1 MTDIKKARI
10 KTNMRY
16 SWPVYIVSAIL
27 IGLLMTFIF
36 SLVHKL
42 PAYKTLTIFVSGE
55 VTDSKNLEKDLI
67 KTYQDKELKSVTTIS
82 AKPDEG
88 HYNTKLTV
96 PGYSSADVLIIP
108 ESKLNNLDIGYFALD
123 LKNELITSFY
133 SGYTLYTQKEVN
145 YGIKINKELVKS
157 YMNLPDED
165 CYMFLN
171 GGSQNIGE
179 YANKP
184 NKEHDLA
191 LQLVK
196 DWGK

>member
-1 MTDIKKARI
+1 MNEIKKNRI
-10 KTNMRY
+10 KNNMRY
-16 SWPVYIVSAIL
+16 TWPLYLVSAVVIGIIL
-27 IGLLMTFIF
+27 NIIF
-36 SLVHKL
+36 GIVHKL

-67 KTYQDKELKSVTTIS
+67 KTYQEKELKSVSTIS
-82 AKPDEG
+82 AKPNEG

-96 PGYSSADVLIIP
+96 PGYSSADILIIP
-108 ESKLNNLDIGYFALD
+108 TSKLDNLDIGYFALD
-123 LKNELITSFY
+123 LKDELITSFY
-133 SGYTLYTQKEVN
+133 SGYTFYTQKEVN
-145 YGIKINKELVKS
+145 YGIKLNKELVKP
-157 YMNLPDED
+157 YMSLPSED

-184 NKEHDLA
+184 NKDHDLA

-196 DWGK
+196 QWGM

>member
-1 MTDIKKARI
+1 MNSIKKNRI
-10 KTNMRY
+10 KNNMRY
-16 SWPVYIVSAIL
+16 MWPVYLVSAVVIAIIL
-27 IGLLMTFIF
+27 NVIF
-36 SLVHKL
+36 GIVHKL

-55 VTDSKNLEKDLI
+55 VTDSKGLQKDLLEK
-67 KTYQDKELKSVTTIS
+67 YQDKELKSVTTIS
-82 AKPDEG
+82 AKPNEG
-88 HYNTKLTV
+88 HYSTKLTV

-108 ESKLNNLDIGYFALD
+108 ISKLNNLDIGYFALD
-123 LKNELITSFY
+123 LKDELITSFY
-133 SGYTLYTQKEVN
+133 SGYTLYSQKEVN

-157 YMNLPDED
+157 YMNLPNED

-184 NKEHDLA
+184 NKDHDLA

-196 DWGK
+196 DWGI

>member
-1 MTDIKKARI
+1 MNSIKKNRI
-10 KTNMRY
+10 KNNMRY
-16 SWPVYIVSAIL
+16 MWPVYLVSAVVIAIIL
-27 IGLLMTFIF
+27 NVIF
-36 SLVHKL
+36 GIVHKL

-55 VTDSKNLEKDLI
+55 VTDSKGLQKDLLEKH
-67 KTYQDKELKSVTTIS
+67 QDKELKSVTTIS
-82 AKPDEG
+82 AKPNEG

-108 ESKLNNLDIGYFALD
+108 ISKLNNLDIGYFALD
-123 LKNELITSFY
+123 LKDELITSFY
-133 SGYTLYTQKEVN
+133 SGYTLYSQKEVN

-157 YMNLPDED
+157 YMNLPNED

-184 NKEHDLA
+184 NKDHDLA

-196 DWGK
+196 DWGI

>member
-16 SWPVYIVSAIL
+16 SWPAYLVSAVL
-27 IGLLMTFIF
+27 ISLLMSFIF

-67 KTYQDKELKSVTTIS
+67 NKYQDKELKSVTTIS

-88 HYNTKLTV
+88 HYNTKLTI
-96 PGYSSADVLIIP
+96 PGYSSADILIIP
-108 ESKLNNLDIGYFALD
+108 ESKLKDLDVSYFALGLND
-123 LKNELITSFY
+123 ELVTSY
-133 SGYTLYTQKEVN
+133 YPNCVIYGENGVD
-145 YGIKINKELVKS
+145 YGIQLNKELVKP
-157 YMNLPDED
+157 YMSLPNED
-165 CYMFLN
+165 CFMFLN

-184 NKEHDLA
+184 NKDHDLA

-196 DWGK
+196 QWGM

>member
-1 MTDIKKARI
+1 MNSIKKNRI
-10 KTNMRY
+10 KNNMRY
-16 SWPVYIVSAIL
+16 MWPVYLVSAVVISIIL
-27 IGLLMTFIF
+27 NVIF
-36 SLVHKL
+36 GIVHKL

-55 VTDSKNLEKDLI
+55 VTDSKGLQKDLLEK
-67 KTYQDKELKSVTTIS
+67 YQDKELKSVTTIS
-82 AKPDEG
+82 AKPNEG

-108 ESKLNNLDIGYFALD
+108 ISKLNNLDIGYFALD
-123 LKNELITSFY
+123 LKDELIASFY
-133 SGYTLYTQKEVN
+133 SGYTFYTQKEVN

-157 YMNLPDED
+157 YMNLPNED

-184 NKEHDLA
+184 NKDHDLA

-196 DWGK
+196 DWGI

>member
-1 MTDIKKARI
+1 MNNIKKNRI
-10 KTNMRY
+10 KNNMRY
-16 SWPVYIVSAIL
+16 MWPVYLVSAVVIAIIL
-27 IGLLMTFIF
+27 NVIF
-36 SLVHKL
+36 GIVHKL

-55 VTDSKNLEKDLI
+55 VTDSKGLQKDLLEK
-67 KTYQDKELKSVTTIS
+67 YQDKELKSVTTIS
-82 AKPDEG
+82 AKPSEG

-108 ESKLNNLDIGYFALD
+108 ISKLNNLDIGYFALD
-123 LKNELITSFY
+123 LKDELITSFY
-133 SGYTLYTQKEVN
+133 SGYTLYSQKEVN

-157 YMNLPDED
+157 YMSLPNED

-184 NKEHDLA
+184 NREHDLA

-196 DWGK
+196 DWGI

>member
-1 MTDIKKARI
+1 MNELKKSRI
-10 KTNMRY
+10 KNVMKYT
-16 SWPVYIVSAIL
+16 WPIYLISAVL
-27 IGLLMTFIF
+27 IGLLLNVIF
-36 SLVHKL
+36 GIVHKL

-55 VTDSKNLEKDLI
+55 VIDSKGLEKDLI
-67 KTYQDKELKSVTTIS
+67 AKYQDKELKSVTTIS
-82 AKPDEG
+82 AKPNEG

-108 ESKLNNLDIGYFALD
+108 ESKLNNLDIDYFALD
-123 LKNELITSFY
+123 LKDELITSFY

-179 YANKP
+179 YSNKP
-184 NKEHDLA
+184 NKDHDLA

>member
-1 MTDIKKARI
+1 M
-10 KTNMRY
+10 
-16 SWPVYIVSAIL
+16 WPVYLVSAVVISIIL
-27 IGLLMTFIF
+27 NVIF
-36 SLVHKL
+36 GIVHKL

-55 VTDSKNLEKDLI
+55 VTDSKGLQKDLLEK
-67 KTYQDKELKSVTTIS
+67 YQDKELKSVTTIS
-82 AKPDEG
+82 AKPSEG

-108 ESKLNNLDIGYFALD
+108 ISKLNNLDIGYFALD
-123 LKNELITSFY
+123 LKDELITSFY
-133 SGYTLYTQKEVN
+133 SGYTLYSQKEVN

-157 YMNLPDED
+157 YMSLPNED

-184 NKEHDLA
+184 NKDHDLA

-196 DWGK
+196 DWGI

>member
-1 MTDIKKARI
+1 MNRIKKNRI
-10 KTNMRY
+10 KNNMRY
-16 SWPVYIVSAIL
+16 MWPVYLVSAVVIAIIL
-27 IGLLMTFIF
+27 NVIF
-36 SLVHKL
+36 GIVHKL

-55 VTDSKNLEKDLI
+55 VTDSKGLQKDLLEK
-67 KTYQDKELKSVTTIS
+67 YQDKELKSVTTIS
-82 AKPDEG
+82 AKPSEG

-108 ESKLNNLDIGYFALD
+108 ISKLNNLDIGYFALD
-123 LKNELITSFY
+123 LKDELITSFY
-133 SGYTLYTQKEVN
+133 SGYTLYSQKEVN

-157 YMNLPDED
+157 YMNLPNED

-184 NKEHDLA
+184 NREHDLA

-196 DWGK
+196 DWGI

>member
-96 PGYSSADVLIIP
+96 PGYSSADILIIP
-108 ESKLNNLDIGYFALD
+108 TSKLENLDIGYFALD
-123 LKNELITSFY
+123 LKDELITSFY
-133 SGYTLYTQKEVN
+133 SGYTLYSQKEVN
-145 YGIKINKELVKS
+145 YGIKLNKELVKP
-157 YMNLPDED
+157 YMSLPNED

-184 NKEHDLA
+184 NKDHDLA

-196 DWGK
+196 QWGM

>member
-96 PGYSSADVLIIP
+96 PGYSSADILIIP
-108 ESKLNNLDIGYFALD
+108 TSKLENLDIGYFALD
-123 LKNELITSFY
+123 LKDELITSFY
-133 SGYTLYTQKEVN
+133 SGYTLYSQKEVN
-145 YGIKINKELVKS
+145 YGIKLNKELVKL
-157 YMNLPDED
+157 YMSLPNED

-184 NKEHDLA
+184 NKDHDLA

-196 DWGK
+196 QWGM

>member
-16 SWPVYIVSAIL
+16 SWPIYIVSAIL

-96 PGYSSADVLIIP
+96 PGYSSADILIIP
-108 ESKLNNLDIGYFALD
+108 TSKLENLDIGYFALD
-123 LKNELITSFY
+123 LKDELITSFY
-133 SGYTLYTQKEVN
+133 SGYTLYSQKEVN
-145 YGIKINKELVKS
+145 YGIKLNKELVKP
-157 YMNLPDED
+157 YMSLPNED

-184 NKEHDLA
+184 NKDHDLA

-196 DWGK
+196 QWGM

>member
-1 MTDIKKARI
+1 MNSIKKNRI
-10 KTNMRY
+10 KNNMRY
-16 SWPVYIVSAIL
+16 MWPVYLVSAVVIAIIL
-27 IGLLMTFIF
+27 NVIF
-36 SLVHKL
+36 GIVHKL

-55 VTDSKNLEKDLI
+55 VTDSKGLQKDLLEK
-67 KTYQDKELKSVTTIS
+67 YQDKELKSVTTIS
-82 AKPDEG
+82 AKPSEG

-108 ESKLNNLDIGYFALD
+108 ISKLNNLDIGYFALD
-123 LKNELITSFY
+123 LKDVLITSFY
-133 SGYTLYTQKEVN
+133 SGYTLYSQKEVN

-157 YMNLPDED
+157 YMNLPNED

-184 NKEHDLA
+184 NKDHDLA

-196 DWGK
+196 DWGI

>member
-1 MTDIKKARI
+1 MNELKKSRI
-10 KTNMRY
+10 KNVMKYT
-16 SWPVYIVSAIL
+16 WPIYLISAVL
-27 IGLLMTFIF
+27 IGLLLNVIF
-36 SLVHKL
+36 GIVHKL

-55 VTDSKNLEKDLI
+55 VIDSKGLEKDLI
-67 KTYQDKELKSVTTIS
+67 AKYQDKELKSVTTIS
-82 AKPDEG
+82 AKPNEG

-123 LKNELITSFY
+123 LKDELITSFY

-184 NKEHDLA
+184 NKDHDLA